1 MVDEAFCT
9 MRHSTFHLPSCSE
22 VSAVLSCARRLT
34 EAGRRL
40 QEVVNV
46 AYTIG
51 LDVSEAWENMGQAVM
66 AALGSITMETMT
78 AVVEDSLAAAN
89 ITVQVAV
96 VSSTLRVTTVCHS
109 SRNVLC

>member
-1 MVDEAFCT
+1 M
-9 MRHSTFHLPSCSE
+9 
-22 VSAVLSCARRLT
+22 
-34 EAGRRL
+34 

-96 VSSTLRVTTVCHS
+96 VSVTEPQLEVPDAVVAEKPPDLLSAASKVLHFPSMWALLKAIS
-109 SRNVLC
+109 SAL